1 MYFFL
6 SLFCAFFKKESPYH
20 HVLWWQSDNSSLT
33 KLLLYQVTV
42 GNLTFAVGQ
51 LRYEEPEVLS
61 FPAIIAIAV
70 SGSILLVILV
80 IVCVLYR
87 VKSRRSD
94 DMMKKMRIQMDM
106 LEARVANECKEGVL
120 YPLLFCFCWCCCC
133 CLLFMCFPSSHC
145 KRYCSQITNGVDD
158 NEWWSMD
165 VAFQLNHFCLEAE
178 GKKWGWVWG
187 GGGGGGGGGRGGAL
201 KKRNCVMAIG

>member
-1 MYFFL
+1 M

-20 HVLWWQSDNSSLT
+20 HVLWRQSDNSSLT

-120 YPLLFCFCWCCCC
+120 YPLLFCFCCCCC
-133 CLLFMCFPSSHC
+133 CLLFMCFPSSHG
-145 KRYCSQITNGVDD
+145 KRHCSQITNGVDD
-158 NEWWSMD
+158 NEWWNMY
-165 VAFQLNHFCLEAE
+165 VTFQWNHFCLKQK
-178 GKKWGWVWG
+178 GKNG
-187 GGGGGGGGGRGGAL
+187 GGGGHW
-201 KKRNCVMAIG
+201 KKKLLWQ

>member
-1 MYFFL
+1 MFFQ
-6 SLFCAFFKKESPYH
+6 KRRSPYH
-20 HVLWWQSDNSSLT
+20 HVLWSDNSGLT
-33 KLLLYQVTV
+33 QLLLYQVTV

-70 SGSILLVILV
+70 SGSILLVILI

-120 YPLLFCFCWCCCC
+120 HPLLLCFCCCC
-133 CLLFMCFPSSHC
+133 WLLFMCFPCSHC
-145 KRYCSQITNGVDD
+145 KRHCSQITNGLDD
-158 NEWWSMD
+158 NKWWSTY
-165 VAFQLNHFCLEAE
+165 VTFQLNHFCLEVE
-178 GKKWGWVWG
+178 GEKWSG
-187 GGGGGGGGGRGGAL
+187 GGGAL
-201 KKRNCVMAIG
+201 KKEIVLWQ